1 MKGASVQMIA
11 SHAASAR
18 LMEIETQAQ
27 RVKTATMAS
36 TLRLLPL
43 IAKTAAQV
51 STMTMLMPL
60 LHVNYVVL
68 ADILHPVEQSVAV
81 LRAKVGNSLVM
92 AHRSQVRV
100 HVRAQIALLDSTAT
114 TLLWHV

>member
-1 MKGASVQMIA
+1 
-11 SHAASAR
+11 
-18 LMEIETQAQ
+18 
-27 RVKTATMAS
+27 
-36 TLRLLPL
+36 
-43 IAKTAAQV
+43 
-51 STMTMLMPL
+51 MLMPL